1 MRQVAAMITIAIDFF
16 GKDVSDAFL
25 QLWAMLTVVQL
36 TQSQQ
41 WRMNSQMVSVIVT
54 MEEQDDRVL
63 SLDSVGS
70 NLVVFFGDAGKEHYI
85 RGRMSSS

>member
-1 MRQVAAMITIAIDFF
+1 
-16 GKDVSDAFL
+16 
-25 QLWAMLTVVQL
+25 
-36 TQSQQ
+36 
-41 WRMNSQMVSVIVT
+41 MVLVIVI

-85 RGRMSSS
+85 QGRRSSS